1 MGRTGAL
8 DALGKAS
15 MARVTM
21 QPKIPG
27 MPRPVVRCERCGL
40 TRRSLSEARAMLP
53 AHRCEHG
60 RHCVDAEEMPTLAC
74 EECIDARAP

>member
-8 DALGKAS
+8 DALGKAR
-15 MARVTM
+15 MARLS
-21 QPKIPG
+21 PKIPG
-27 MPRPVVRCERCGL
+27 LPRPVVRCERCGL

-74 EECIDARAP
+74 EECIDARAS